1 MNLREL
7 KSLVETHPGKAF
19 RLLLPDGA
27 AVPVS
32 FHVTEVGRVRKT
44 FLDCGGTL
52 RETDTCQLQVWV
64 GEDDEHRLASGKL
77 ARILEKAS
85 AFLDDETLPV
95 EIEYEA
101 QVLSQYP
108 ILSAEAGDEAVVL
121 HLGFKH
127 TDCLAKELCGLP
139 SLRNLPRRS
148 FSLSACESDSTTS
161 CCG

>member
-7 KSLVETHPGKAF
+7 KSLLQYHPGKAF

-27 AVPVS
+27 PVPVS

-64 GEDDEHRLASGKL
+64 GEDEDHRLASGKL

-85 AFLDDETLPV
+85 AFLDDDLPL
-95 EIEYEA
+95 EIEYEDR
-101 QVLSQYP
+101 VLSQYP
-108 ILSAEAGDEAVVL
+108 VASAETVGEAVVL
-121 HLGFKH
+121 RLAHKH
-127 TDCLAKELCGLP
+127 TDCLAREQCGLP
-139 SLRNLPRRS
+139 PLRNLPRRS
-148 FSLSACESDSTTS
+148 FSLPAFGPDSGAS